1 MSSNSTDLQKAL
13 NIVENWSSTWNL
25 QIQPSK
31 SEHISF
37 NYPKSSSS
45 KDYFLNKLPI
55 PHSENV
61 KDLGLILS
69 QNFKWSNYISNITA
83 KASITSFSI
92 LRAFKFSRPSILI
105 NLYKT
110 HVRPKLEYNSPI
122 WNPCLIKEI
131 TCIENVQRKFTKRLL
146 QRNNISFENYQD
158 RLKILNLETLEKR
171 RIKFDLILMYK
182 IQFQFNLFFI
192 FIHTTHKQ
200 NTKKLN

>member
-1 MSSNSTDLQKAL
+1 M
-13 NIVENWSSTWNL
+13 
-25 QIQPSK
+25 
-31 SEHISF
+31 
-37 NYPKSSSS
+37 
-45 KDYFLNKLPI
+45 
-55 PHSENV
+55 
-61 KDLGLILS
+61 
-69 QNFKWSNYISNITA
+69 
-83 KASITSFSI
+83 ITSFSI

-182 IQFQFNLFFI
+182 IHNNLLDVSFQNLFKDSIISTSYNLRGSQHRLHIPKYSGSSVRSQFFSNRI
-192 FIHTTHKQ
+192 LKIWNNLPSEIINSKSLQ
-200 NTKKLN
+200 NFKNKLNKLDLENTTQQLF